1 MLLYWVENGI
11 IGFFN
16 VLKIIK
22 ADAPS
27 PEGISLTV
35 NGRPAS
41 SLGKTGLVPF
51 FIFHY
56 GMFWVVHGVFV
67 FVFFGFPGVMFGG
80 SNPSSPTSGG
90 IFSVNLG
97 GVSLAAVTI
106 FASHAVSFFLNF
118 IGEREYLT
126 VSAAEQMF
134 EPYSRVIV
142 LHLTIIGGG
151 MLAELLGAPVAAL
164 VIMVLLKIAVDL
176 WAHLREHRKARQ
188 RPVKT
193 PEGA

>member
-1 MLLYWVENGI
+1 MGDAW
-11 IGFFN
+11 GFRVR
-16 VLKIIK
+16 VLRLPWYYIWS
-22 ADAPS
+22 AGS
-27 PEGISLTV
+27 PGT
-35 NGRPAS
+35 AS
-41 SLGKTGLVPF
+41 G
-51 FIFHY
+51 
-56 GMFWVVHGVFV
+56 
-67 FVFFGFPGVMFGG
+67 
-80 SNPSSPTSGG
+80 GG

-106 FASHAVSFFLNF
+106 FVSHAVSFFVNF

-151 MLAELLGAPVAAL
+151 LLAGLLGAPVAAL
-164 VIMVLLKIAVDL
+164 VVMVLLKIAIDL

-188 RPVKT
+188 RT
-193 PEGA
+193 GTGLS